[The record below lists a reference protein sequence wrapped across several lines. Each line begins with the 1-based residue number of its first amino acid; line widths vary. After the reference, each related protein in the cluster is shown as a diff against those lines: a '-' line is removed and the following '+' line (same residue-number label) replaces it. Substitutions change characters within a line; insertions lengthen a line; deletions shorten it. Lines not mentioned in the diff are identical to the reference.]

1 MTPERIAIIGAG
13 LGGLVAGLTLA
24 RRGADVTIYEQAP
37 ALGDV
42 GAGISLTPN
51 ASRVLEGL
59 GLREYL
65 ESTGEQPAANF
76 TRHYKTWDI
85 VVDIQRGDTRAEYG
99 APYYQIH
106 RADLHAA
113 LAGLME
119 EASPGRIHTGKGLKS
134 LDDHGDGA
142 TLHFADGSSAD
153 ADVVIAADG
162 LRSIVRASMFDPQE
176 PHHLGQIAYRGL
188 VPRSALSAKW
198 HTGES
203 QNLIG
208 PGAVFV
214 SYPVRQGEIINFVGL
229 AKTDAWAQEGWSIPA
244 TKEEVLERYAGWHE
258 SVAEMVNA
266 APLDGL
272 RKWGLFGHKPLT
284 SYVHNCIGLIGDA
297 AHPMLPFFGMG
308 AAMAMEDGAVIARCL
323 TELGAPREALKQY
336 QTLRMERAHFVQSES
351 AKGGERLQGTDP
363 DAMTRTTLR
372 NEDSLGLFHYDAL
385 EMPLHV

>member
-1 MTPERIAIIGAG
+1 MTQERIAIVGAG

-24 RRGADVTIYEQAP
+24 RRGADITIYEQAEQ
-37 ALGDV
+37 LGDV

-59 GLREYL
+59 GLRKYL
-65 ESTGEQPAANF
+65 EEAGEQPAANF
-76 TRHYKTWDI
+76 TRHYKTWDLL
-85 VVDIQRGDTRAEYG
+85 VDIQRGDTRAEYG

-113 LAGLME
+113 LAQLLE
-119 EASPGRIHTGKGLKS
+119 DAAPGRIRTGKGLS
-134 LDDHGDGA
+134 SIDDHGKGA
-142 TLHFADGSSAD
+142 TLHFADGTRAD

-162 LRSIVRASMFDPQE
+162 LRSVVRATKFDPQE

-188 VPRSALSAKW
+188 VPREALSEKW
-198 HTGES
+198 HTGQS

-214 SYPVRQGEIINFVGL
+214 SYPVRQGKVINFVGL
-229 AKTDAWAQEGWSIPA
+229 AKTDAWAEEGWSIPA
-244 TKEEVLERYAGWHE
+244 TKEEVLARYEGWHE
-258 SVAEMVNA
+258 SVAEMIHA
-266 APLDGL
+266 APQDGL

-284 SYVHNCIGLIGDA
+284 SYVRNSIGLIGDA

-308 AAMAMEDGAVIARCL
+308 AAMAMEDGAIIARCL
-323 TELGAPREALKQY
+323 TELGSPEKALKQY
-336 QTLRMERAHFVQSES
+336 EVLRMERDHFVQSES

-363 DAMTRTTLR
+363 DAMTRMTLR
-372 NEDSLGLFHYDAL
+372 NEDSLGLFQYDAL